1 LNNCIVYFSFLAY
14 VLSLYYL
21 PIGIHDNIQTDI
33 ICDISELKKS
43 STVIIIINFAL
54 AFVIYFFAS
63 GVVNGVKKNVSTVK
77 MVSSS
82 NYNIHEF

>member
-1 LNNCIVYFSFLAY
+1 LNNCIVDFSFLAY

-21 PIGIHDNIQTDI
+21 PIGIYDNIQTDI

-63 GVVNGVKKNVSTVK
+63 GVVNGVKKNISTVK